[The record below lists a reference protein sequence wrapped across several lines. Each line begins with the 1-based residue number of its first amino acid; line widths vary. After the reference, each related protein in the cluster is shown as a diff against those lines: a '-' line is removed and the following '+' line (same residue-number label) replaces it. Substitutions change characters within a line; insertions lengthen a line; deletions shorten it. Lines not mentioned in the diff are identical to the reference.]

1 MLSKTKAT
9 YKREDLKRHIK
20 DFNNLIE
27 MDLDDYKNDNIDIDK
42 LLFNAN
48 CRTWELNK
56 LVHNLKVSK

>member
-9 YKREDLKRHIK
+9 YKIKDLKRHIK

-27 MDLDDYKNDNIDIDK
+27 MDLDDYKNDNIDLGK